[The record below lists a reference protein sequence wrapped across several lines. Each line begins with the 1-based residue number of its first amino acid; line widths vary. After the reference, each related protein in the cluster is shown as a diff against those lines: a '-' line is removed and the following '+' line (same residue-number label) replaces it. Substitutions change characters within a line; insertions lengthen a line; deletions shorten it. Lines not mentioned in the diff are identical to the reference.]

1 MVPFGRTR
9 CSGYVGG
16 CAASLPKQST
26 KKKMV
31 EAFVEALP
39 GSVDEDALSNSTG
52 LNNVATGLETAA
64 AAFANL
70 PVHVANKWNLMVW
83 TAKSTAEKV
92 ARAHVEH
99 PLPPSPA

>member
-1 MVPFGRTR
+1 ME
-9 CSGYVGG
+9 SIKK
-16 CAASLPKQST
+16 LPKQPT

-39 GSVDEDALSNSTG
+39 GSVDEDALSDSRT
-52 LNNVATGLETAA
+52 LNDVATGFETAA
-64 AAFANL
+64 AAFVNL
-70 PVHVANKWNLMVW
+70 PVHVANSWNLMVW
-83 TAKSTAEKV
+83 TAKSIAEKV